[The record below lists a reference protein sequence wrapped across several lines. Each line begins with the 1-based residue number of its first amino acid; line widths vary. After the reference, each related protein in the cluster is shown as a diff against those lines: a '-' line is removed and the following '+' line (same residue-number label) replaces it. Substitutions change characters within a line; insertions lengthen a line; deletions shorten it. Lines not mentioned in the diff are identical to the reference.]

1 MVHNDLGGLYYKDG
15 DKEKA
20 LNHYQ
25 KAVKLEPANTT
36 FQKNLADFYLVEL
49 DRKEEALQIYL
60 SLLNHHPNDLKINLT
75 AAHICVAVQNFS
87 QAKML
92 YKRVLVIDTENE
104 DARNNLRLLENIKG
118 DLRADQQQ
126 KTEYLQKST
135 SEKYSMA
142 KETIGVKDSPGKDIP
157 RFSIVM
163 ATSAPLKQFR
173 RCMES
178 IKKQTSESY
187 EILFV
192 NNGVTKGVLKWIRQ
206 CIDEN
211 HNWRLVKCGKGANP
225 AVCDNTGIKA
235 ARGEYIVLLS
245 NDLVVTDGWLS
256 SLLQCFNSIPDA
268 GMVGTMA
275 NRARGRQKVAAA
287 VNTSFSEIDAF
298 VESYRATNRYR
309 RIVCDIPDGFCLLF
323 RRDLTEKIGLFD
335 EQMAAQGFEDEDY
348 CLRAALQGYVNQIAG
363 DVYLHRLER
372 KAPARSKKNFN
383 LKWSGADVQ
392 SQVGKRHL
400 ALRAVEKANRAG
412 EEGKID
418 PAVELFLQAIGL
430 LPERKESYYKLAEL
444 LVNTKRFKDA
454 LDVLNELPE
463 GDPDARHLE
472 LAACCM
478 EGLELFE
485 KAEGYADQALEISRC
500 APSALNTK
508 GIIAFRR
515 DDKHTAESYFVHAM
529 ETDPGFGEAYTNL
542 GALKWAAGLKD
553 EALSLYERGF
563 ILSPTVADIA
573 LNYHCALAD
582 LCEYQ
587 RAESVVRDAA
597 AVHPRNQ
604 KIRYM
609 LIDILVHQHNHAMA
623 MQEIE
628 TAIADFGV
636 DDGILLS
643 ALKIRE
649 KIGPLTIDSKTGRGG
664 TISLCMIV
672 KDEEA
677 NLARCL
683 QSVRPVVDE
692 IIVVD
697 TGSRDRSRDIARVF
711 GAKVFNFEWAEDFA
725 EARNYS
731 LSKATGKMVFVMDA
745 DEVISPI
752 DYELFRRTA
761 GQSSRQ
767 RSASI
772 INTRNY
778 TMDNNLVEWV
788 PNEGHYDTEEAGT
801 GWTPSAKIRLFPND
815 PHIRF
820 DFAVHEMVEPSLQKM
835 GIAMKLCKFQV
846 HHYGKLNRD
855 KSEKKGEAYYEIG
868 CKKLEEMG
876 DAPVALRELAIQ
888 AEGLKKHEE
897 AVELWERFI
906 TLVPNEP
913 KAYINMGISYCSL
926 GQFDKV
932 LATAEKALKLA
943 PDLKEGHYN
952 CALAKLHLGH
962 PDQAIEILEK
972 LCEEMPEYLPARFI
986 LAAACCCREDK
997 KRGMALLKELSGT
1010 AIGPGLA
1017 IRCHELANR
1026 FVLLQRPAYALALL
1040 DAAIDSQNGD
1050 KDVLDLYADCLKLT
1064 DSHKKTG
1071 TYE

>member
-1 MVHNDLGGLYYKDG
+1 M
-15 DKEKA
+15 
-20 LNHYQ
+20 
-25 KAVKLEPANTT
+25 
-36 FQKNLADFYLVEL
+36 
-49 DRKEEALQIYL
+49 
-60 SLLNHHPNDLKINLT
+60 
-75 AAHICVAVQNFS
+75 
-87 QAKML
+87 
-92 YKRVLVIDTENE
+92 
-104 DARNNLRLLENIKG
+104 
-118 DLRADQQQ
+118 
-126 KTEYLQKST
+126 
-135 SEKYSMA
+135 
-142 KETIGVKDSPGKDIP
+142 
-157 RFSIVM
+157 
-163 ATSAPLKQFR
+163 
-173 RCMES
+173 
-178 IKKQTSESY
+178 
-187 EILFV
+187 
-192 NNGVTKGVLKWIRQ
+192 
-206 CIDEN
+206 
-211 HNWRLVKCGKGANP
+211 
-225 AVCDNTGIKA
+225 
-235 ARGEYIVLLS
+235 
-245 NDLVVTDGWLS
+245 
-256 SLLQCFNSIPDA
+256 LQCFSSIPNA

-275 NRARGRQKVAAA
+275 NRAKGRQKVAAA
-287 VNTSFSEIDAF
+287 VNTSFAEINAF
-298 VESYRATNRYR
+298 AESYRATNRYR
-309 RIVCDIPDGFCLLF
+309 RIECDILDGFCLLF

-335 EQMAAQGFEDEDY
+335 EQTGALGFEDEDY
-348 CLRAALQGYVNQIAG
+348 CIRAALEGYVNQIAG
-363 DVYLHRLER
+363 DVYLHRFEH
-372 KAPARSKKNFN
+372 KEPVRSKKNFY
-383 LKWSGADVQ
+383 LKWSGTDVQ
-392 SQVGKRHL
+392 SATGKRHL

-418 PAVELFLQAIGL
+418 LAVELFLQAIGL
-430 LPERKESYYKLAEL
+430 LPELKESYYKLAEM

-472 LAACCM
+472 LAACCK
-478 EGLELFE
+478 EGLEFLE
-485 KAEGYADQALEISRC
+485 EAQGYADQALEIDRC
-500 APSALNTK
+500 ATSALNTK

-515 DDKHTAESYFVHAM
+515 DDKNTAESYFARAM

-553 EALSLYERGF
+553 EALGLYERGF

-582 LCEYQ
+582 LVEYQ

-597 AVHPRNQ
+597 AVHPHNK

-609 LIDILVHQHNHAMA
+609 LIDILIHQRNDEMA

-628 TAIADFGV
+628 TAIADFGL
-636 DDGILLS
+636 DDGILPS

-649 KIGPLTIDSKTGRGG
+649 RIGPLTIDKKTACDS
-664 TISLCMIV
+664 TVSLCMIV
-672 KDEEA
+672 KDEEDH
-677 NLARCL
+677 LARCL

-692 IIVVD
+692 MIIVD

-711 GAKVFNFEWAEDFA
+711 GAKVFDFKWTEDFA

-745 DEVISPI
+745 DEVISPL
-752 DYELFRRTA
+752 DYKLFRQTA
-761 GQSSRQ
+761 RQSSRQ
-767 RSASI
+767 RSAFI

-788 PNEGHYDTEEAGT
+788 ANEGYYDIEEAGT

-820 DFAVHEMVEPSLQKM
+820 DFPVHEMVEPALQKM
-835 GIAMKLCKFQV
+835 GIPMKRCKFQV

-876 DAPVALRELAIQ
+876 DSPIALRELAIQ
-888 AEGLKKHEE
+888 AEGLKKHQE

-906 TLVPNEP
+906 AIVPNEP
-913 KAYINMGISYCSL
+913 KAYINMGISYCNL

-932 LATAEKALKLA
+932 LVTAEKALKFA
-943 PDLKEGHYN
+943 PDSKEGHYN

-1017 IRCHELANR
+1017 IRCHELARR
-1026 FVLLQRPAYALALL
+1026 FVSLQRPAYALALL
-1040 DAAIDSQNGD
+1040 DAAIDSQNAN
-1050 KDVLDLYADCLKLT
+1050 KDVLDLYADCLKRT
-1064 DSHKKTG
+1064 DFHKKTG